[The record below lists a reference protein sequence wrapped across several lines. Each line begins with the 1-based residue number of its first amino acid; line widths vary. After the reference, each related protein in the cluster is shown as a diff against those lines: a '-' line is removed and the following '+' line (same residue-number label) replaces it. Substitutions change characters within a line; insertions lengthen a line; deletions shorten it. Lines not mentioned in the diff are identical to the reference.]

1 MSTNGT
7 APQGAPVARQPGET
21 LKRARATREQVVG
34 SVRTLLEDEERKY
47 QRLRDQVEEARQRM
61 DHLRKA
67 LDHLLAEPGQAAP
80 AKAKVQTQ
88 PRQRADGTVFRPRQ
102 QYLDQV
108 VEALRDG
115 PLTNAQILERVSF
128 SHDVVRRAIAV
139 LREEERVRRA
149 GRTGKTGRAHV
160 YALMPERPAD
170 A

>member
-7 APQGAPVARQPGET
+7 APQGAPVARQPGEA

-80 AKAKVQTQ
+80 AKVQTQ
-88 PRQRADGTVFRPRQ
+88 PRQRADGSVFRPRQ
-102 QYLDQV
+102 ERLEEV
-108 VEALRDG
+108 VEVLRDG
-115 PLTNAQILERVSF
+115 PLTREQILERVSF
-128 SHDVVRRAIAV
+128 SHDVVGRAIAV
-139 LREEERVRRA
+139 LREEERVRLAGRA
-149 GRTGKTGRAHV
+149 GRTGRAHI